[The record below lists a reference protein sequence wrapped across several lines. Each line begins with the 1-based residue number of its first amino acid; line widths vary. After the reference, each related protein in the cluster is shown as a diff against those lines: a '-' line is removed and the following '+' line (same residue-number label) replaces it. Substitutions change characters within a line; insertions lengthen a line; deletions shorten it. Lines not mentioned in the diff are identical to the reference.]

1 MNPNVNQSSNQN
13 PQNPNSGMY
22 KNGVYQGGIGQNHQV
37 NPQQNVNPQMQ
48 YYNATPQYNNQSR
61 SYNIPEEYK
70 PISMWGYFG
79 YNLLFAIPLVGF
91 IVALVFAFG
100 GNRNIN
106 VRNYAKSYFCLIIIG
121 AVIGVIAG
129 IIFLVFG
136 GLSYATMAN
145 Y

>member
-1 MNPNVNQSSNQN
+1 MNPNANQN
-13 PQNPNSGMY
+13 MQTPNSGMY
-22 KNGVYQGGIGQNHQV
+22 KNGVYQGAMQQ
-37 NPQQNVNPQMQ
+37 NPQVNPQMQ
-48 YYNATPQYNNQSR
+48 PSNSAPQYNNQPR

-91 IVALVFAFG
+91 IVALVFALG
-100 GNRNIN
+100 GNKNIN
-106 VRNYAKSYFCLIIIG
+106 VRNYAKSYFCLVIIG
-121 AVIGVIAG
+121 AVIGIIAA

-136 GLSYATMAN
+136 GLSYATMSS